1 MSRKKSKS
9 SIPSR
14 IENRIQRAPAD
25 KVFCVADFLDLG
37 TRTSVDA
44 ALSWMA
50 GRGSL
55 RRLGRGLYCRP
66 RHHPLLGELTP
77 SKDAIVA
84 ALARRDH
91 IRIRPIDALAAN
103 VLGLSEQVPAKVDYL
118 TDGRARILK
127 IGKQVITLRHVS
139 PKNMAAGNSTLGF
152 VIAGLRNL
160 GKKHIAPE
168 QLQRLR
174 NLIPE
179 TERKKLLAAPGLA
192 PAWMLPHLK
201 VIAGEQDK

>member
-1 MSRKKSKS
+1 MSRKKSKTS
-9 SIPSR
+9 TPTR
-14 IENRIQRAPAD
+14 IARRVRRAPPD

-37 TRTSVDA
+37 TRTSIDA
-44 ALSWMA
+44 ALSWLA
-50 GRGSL
+50 RGGNL

-103 VLGLSEQVPAKVDYL
+103 TLGLSEQVPAKVDYL
-118 TDGRARILK
+118 TDGRARTLK

-139 PKNMAAGNSTLGF
+139 PKNMAAGDATLGF

-160 GKKHIAPE
+160 GKKHVTQE
-168 QLQRLR
+168 QLKRLR
-174 NLIPE
+174 GLIPE
-179 TERKKLLAAPGLA
+179 AERKKLLTDPGLA
-192 PAWMLPHLK
+192 PAWMRPHLK
-201 VIAGEQDK
+201 TIAGEQNK